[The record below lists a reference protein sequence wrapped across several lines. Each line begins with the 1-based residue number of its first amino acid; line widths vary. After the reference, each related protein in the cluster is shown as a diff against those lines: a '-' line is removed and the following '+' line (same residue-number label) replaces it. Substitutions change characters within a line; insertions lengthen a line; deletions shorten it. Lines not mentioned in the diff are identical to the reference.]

1 MAQQELQQLFLQ
13 SVTLNGQL
21 VPREWVI
28 ASVYIEKASLAGPLL
43 KLEIRDMTGTVVDD
57 WKAKYG
63 AKLVAEMGDPAG
75 ENESFTTTFFV
86 TSATLASD
94 VVTLIA
100 VSEEV
105 RQMKIASPITR
116 MHTNKTPSEVF
127 NVYAKGLTLEL
138 ENQKRAITYYLT
150 AGDKPSKMLSQIARD
165 KACLVF
171 VCRGSFY
178 FRSLDELMK
187 QKTAFVY
194 EANNPKADY
203 AISKMSPIHQDYAAT
218 AGTQFRFVGYSMT
231 DGYVE
236 VGDPS
241 LPVRH
246 VSDADM
252 ETLRNMQRA
261 LVPKFDIEVDGNP
274 NIKPGLL
281 LEIVIYRYDADNQLD
296 ESIPRK
302 MIVKNVA
309 HYEDR
314 VGYTTRMLLGV
325 PTDV

>member
-13 SVTLNGQL
+13 SVTLNDQL
-21 VPREWVI
+21 IPREWII
-28 ASVYIEKASLAGPLL
+28 ACVYIEKASLAGPLL
-43 KLEIRDMTGTVVDD
+43 KLEIRDMTGTVIDD

-63 AKLVAEMGDPAG
+63 ARLVAEMGDPEG
-75 ENESFTTTFFV
+75 EKESFSTVFFV
-86 TSATLASD
+86 TSATLGSD

-105 RQMKIASPITR
+105 RRMKIPSSITR

-127 NVYAKGLTLEL
+127 AVYAKGLTLDL
-138 ENQKRAITYYLT
+138 DNQKRAITYYLT
-150 AGDKPSKMLSQIARD
+150 AGDKPSKMLSQIAQD
-165 KACLVF
+165 KASLVF

-203 AISKMSPIHQDYAAT
+203 AISKMSPIHQDYAST
-218 AGTQFRFVGYSMT
+218 SGTKYRFVGYSMT
-231 DGYVE
+231 DGYIE

-261 LVPKFDIEVDGNP
+261 LIPKLDIEVDGNP
-274 NIKPGLL
+274 NIRPGMAI
-281 LEIVIYRYDADNQLD
+281 EILIYRYDAENQID
-296 ESIPRK
+296 ESIPQK
-302 MIVKNVA
+302 MIIKNVA

-325 PTDV
+325 PSDV